1 MSAKQSIRRLTRRDF
16 VKLGTTAL
24 TFSLVSA
31 CAPAVPAPA
40 SPAPAQGGAQPPAQ
54 KGGAKISIAINQSP
68 WLPGFQRL
76 AELYE
81 KQTANKIELNV
92 FPFAGLLEKTMN
104 AAVAG
109 SKEFDIVNMNEYWYG
124 TFYAG
129 GYITPIKEI
138 DPTYKP
144 DPQIIEYGYCTRWD
158 PAKKYSSKDGELY
171 GVPINGNIQIYYYR
185 KDIFDKI
192 GMKEPQTFDDVI
204 AAAQKGGNPSASFY
218 GYCNRAHKEGI
229 WWDILPFFRG
239 FGGNIFLNEPEDYT
253 VACNSP
259 ECLKGLNLY
268 LELAKYAPPNV
279 ADMSQAEQIALFT
292 SDKLLQT
299 IMVCAAFPD
308 MDNVEKSKIVD
319 KVEYTVV
326 PKPAGGKNAPAMGIW
341 VMGVPKAI
349 DISQKKYALDF
360 LKWATT
366 KEAQLEYQKF
376 GAIPVRQDVYESE
389 LANDRK
395 YRYMKA
401 MAKSTPFISP
411 SPRMAEAPKVQ
422 EAMSLRLNQAVIGQ
436 LKPQEALDTLAD
448 DIYKIVS
455 AAGYKTGKIK

>member
-1 MSAKQSIRRLTRRDF
+1 MSAESRPSGLSRRDF
-16 VKLGTTAL
+16 VKLGAAAL
-24 TFSLVSA
+24 SVSLLSA
-31 CAPAVPAPA
+31 CAPVVPAPA
-40 SPAPAQGGAQPPAQ
+40 SPAPAAGAAQAPAQ

-68 WLPGFQRL
+68 WLPGFQKL
-76 AELYE
+76 VELYE
-81 KQTANKIELNV
+81 KQTANKVELNV
-92 FPFAGLLEKTMN
+92 FPFAGLLEKTLN
-104 AAVAG
+104 AAVAA
-109 SKEFDIVNMNEYWYG
+109 SKEFDIINMNEYWYG

-129 GYITPIKEI
+129 GYITPIKDI
-138 DPTYKP
+138 DPSYKL

-158 PAKKYSSKDGELY
+158 AAKKYSSKDGEVY
-171 GVPINGNIQIYYYR
+171 GVPINGNIQIFFYR
-185 KDIFDKI
+185 KDIYDKI
-192 GMKEPQTFDDVI
+192 GMKAPETWDDVI

-218 GYCNRAHKEGI
+218 GYCNRGHKEGI

-239 FGGNIFLNEPEDYT
+239 FGGDVFLKEPEDYT

-259 ECLKGLNLY
+259 ACLKGLELY
-268 LELAKYAPPNV
+268 LQLAKYAPANV

-299 IMVCAAFPD
+299 ITVCAAFPD
-308 MDNVEKSKIVD
+308 MDNPEKSKIVD
-319 KVEYTVV
+319 KIEYTMV

-341 VMGVPKAI
+341 VMGIPKAT
-349 DISQKKYALDF
+349 DMPQKKVALEF
-360 LKWATT
+360 LNWATT
-366 KEAQLEYQKF
+366 KESQMEYQKF

-389 LANDRK
+389 LANDK
-395 YRYMKA
+395 KFRYMKA

-422 EAMSLRLNQAVIGQ
+422 EAMSLRINQALIGQ

>member
-1 MSAKQSIRRLTRRDF
+1 MSAEPRISRLSRRKF
-16 VKLGTTAL
+16 VKLGVATVGL
-24 TFSLVSA
+24 GVLSA

-40 SPAPAQGGAQPPAQ
+40 PAATTAGQTQPPAQ

-76 AELYE
+76 AEYYE
-81 KQTANKIELNV
+81 KQTANKVELNV

-109 SKEFDIVNMNEYWYG
+109 SKEFDIINMNEYWYG

-138 DPTYKP
+138 DPSFKL

-158 PAKKYSSKDGELY
+158 AAKKYSSKDGELY

-192 GMKEPQTFDDVI
+192 GAKEPETWDDVI
-204 AAAQKGGNPSASFY
+204 AAAQKGGNPSAGFY
-218 GYCNRAHKEGI
+218 GYCNRGHKEGI

-239 FGGNIFLNEPEDYT
+239 FGGDVFKKEPEDYT
-253 VACNSP
+253 VAVNSP
-259 ECLKGLNLY
+259 ECLKGLELY
-268 LELAKYAPPNV
+268 LQLAKFAPQNV

-308 MDNVEKSKIVD
+308 MDNPEKSKIVD

-326 PKPAGGKNAPAMGIW
+326 PKPTGGKNAPAMGIW
-341 VMGVPKAI
+341 VMGIPKAT
-349 DISQKKYALDF
+349 DMSQKKYALEF

-366 KEAQLEYQKF
+366 KESQVEYQKM

-389 LANDRK
+389 LANERK
-395 YRYMKA
+395 FRYMKA
-401 MAKSTPFISP
+401 MAKSTPYISP

-422 EAMSLRLNQAVIGQ
+422 EAMSLRLNQALIGQ